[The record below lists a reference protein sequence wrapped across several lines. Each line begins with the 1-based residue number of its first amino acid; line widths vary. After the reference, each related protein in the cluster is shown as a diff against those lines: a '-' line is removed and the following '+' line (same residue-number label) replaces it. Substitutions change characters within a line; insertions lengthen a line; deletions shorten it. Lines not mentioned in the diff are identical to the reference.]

1 MIDEI
6 LKIFMKMFS
15 YSLIRKFKFANTR
28 HGGTQKMPS
37 KFAQILKWPK
47 SNKKFARF

>member
-15 YSLIRKFKFANTR
+15 FFLIRKLKSENTR
-28 HGGTQKMPS
+28 HGETQKMPS
-37 KFAQILKWPK
+37 KFASILKWPK
-47 SNKKFARF
+47 SNKKF